1 MDGLKVLSVLSIIST
16 LAIFGFGCKETQ
28 SPELEALK
36 DLFFDL
42 QVGEVTIQTEL
53 AILPEERHKGL
64 MHRDRLEDG
73 EGMFFVFEN
82 AAPQRFWMK
91 NTRIPLDIGYFSP
104 EGILLEVHAAKPFD
118 LTGVPSRSKK
128 VQFVLELN
136 QGDFRKLG
144 IRIGDRIQ
152 LREITKMIVR
162 RGLPP
167 EDYGLT
173 AEEAFSE

>member
-1 MDGLKVLSVLSIIST
+1 
-16 LAIFGFGCKETQ
+16 
-28 SPELEALK
+28 
-36 DLFFDL
+36 
-42 QVGEVTIQTEL
+42 
-53 AILPEERHKGL
+53 
-64 MHRDRLEDG
+64 
-73 EGMFFVFEN
+73 MFFIFEN

-104 EGILLEVHAAKPFD
+104 EGILLEIHAAKPFD

-167 EDYGLT
+167 EDYGLI

>member
-1 MDGLKVLSVLSIIST
+1 MNGFKVLSVLSISLT
-16 LAIFGFGCKETQ
+16 LAFFGFGCKETQ
-28 SPELEALK
+28 SPKLSASN

-42 QVGEVTIQTEL
+42 QVGKITIQTEL
-53 AILPEERHKGL
+53 AILPEERYRGL
-64 MHRDRLEDG
+64 MYRDRLKDG
-73 EGMFFVFEN
+73 TGMFFIFEN
-82 AAPQRFWMK
+82 GTPQRFWMK

-104 EGILLEVHAAKPFD
+104 QGILLEIHAAKPFD
-118 LTGVPSRSKK
+118 LSGVPSRSKK

-152 LREITKMIVR
+152 LSEIAKMIVQ
-162 RGLPP
+162 RGLIP

-173 AEEAFSE
+173 PGEAFLP